1 MRNSSLLAMEILW
14 IVTGIIC
21 LVAGIHYMIAG
32 GGNKIF
38 IFVIMAVISFTFAWL
53 RHKQRKKS

>member
-1 MRNSSLLAMEILW
+1 MRNSSLLIMEILW
-14 IVTGIIC
+14 IATGVLC
-21 LVAGIHYMIAG
+21 FGAGIRIAVTG

-38 IFVIMAVISFTFAWL
+38 VFALMSLVSFLFAWL